1 MPHKP
6 KNKKMDK
13 LLRIIHLL
21 RFIRD
26 CNRKGIY
33 PNYQQIHKEMDS
45 YLGEKGYN
53 RQLFER
59 DKETIR
65 DEWHYDLRYE
75 DETYALYEDENQ
87 LIVDDLLAAYIL
99 FTVQNQ
105 DGKLP
110 ECVIA
115 ESRQHTGTNHIADCI
130 EAIEAHKELHI
141 TYYDYRDEQTKAY
154 TLQPYKLK
162 HKDYKWYVLA
172 VDKQDSNV
180 PFKAFALERV
190 RSLEIGDTFRPNKQL
205 DFYSPYY
212 NAFGMF
218 TDGKAEKVVL
228 QFDHRDG
235 NYLKASPIHHSQ
247 RVIAE
252 TATHITFELYVKPTL
267 DFIMELMKR
276 SWSLTILEPTSLR
289 ERFVE
294 YWQEAVKRNLE
305 VH

>member
-1 MPHKP
+1 
-6 KNKKMDK
+6 MDK

-33 PNYQQIHKEMDS
+33 PNYQQIYKEMDS

-65 DEWHYDLRYE
+65 DEWHYDLRFE

-99 FTVQNQ
+99 FIVQNQ

-110 ECVIA
+110 ECVIT
-115 ESRQHTGTNHIADCI
+115 ETRQHTGTNHIADCI

-172 VDKQDSNV
+172 VDKQDNSV

-190 RSLEIGDTFRPNKQL
+190 RSLEIGATFRPNKEL
-205 DFYSPYY
+205 DFYSLYY

-218 TDGKAEKVVL
+218 TDAKAEKVVL

-252 TATHITFELYVKPTL
+252 TETHITFELYVKPTL

-276 SWSLTILEPTSLR
+276 SWSLTILEPTHLR
-289 ERFVE
+289 DTFVK

-305 VH
+305 VR